1 MPRPNT
7 AENVDV
13 SRSLLVPVDT
23 VGGRAGWGARRGRA
37 VAFLGGLLVG
47 LLGGAAGLLLLL
59 LMAAARQPLISLVP
73 PFANPDPDITIGIRE
88 RYLNSQA
95 NEELKTHPIE
105 LPYISVTSIE
115 LDFQAGNQMRL
126 KPTFHATLVD
136 VSATVINQVVIE
148 NGAIALHMVG
158 DPQIQ
163 DIQIPID
170 WLPFNLAG
178 EIRNAVDR
186 INNELLSAEINRQL
200 AAGFGSDRFR
210 IVDVTT
216 TDEYLTVRLQAK

>member
-1 MPRPNT
+1 MPRSNT
-7 AENVDV
+7 ADNVNV
-13 SRSLLVPVDT
+13 SRSVLVPVDT
-23 VGGRAGWGARRGRA
+23 MGGRGRRRSRA
-37 VAFLGGLLVG
+37 VAFLGGMLLG

-59 LMAAARQPLISLVP
+59 LMAAARQPLISIVP
-73 PFANPDPDITIGIRE
+73 STADPDITIGIRE
-88 RYLNSQA
+88 RYLNGQA
-95 NEELKTHPIE
+95 NDQLQTTHPIV
-105 LPYISVTSIE
+105 LPYISVTSVE

-148 NGAIALHMVG
+148 NGEIALHMVG
-158 DPQIQ
+158 DPQVQ

-216 TDEYLTVRLQAK
+216 TDEYLTVRLQEK

>member
-1 MPRPNT
+1 MPRPNS

-13 SRSLLVPVDT
+13 SRSLLVPVGT
-23 VGGRAGWGARRGRA
+23 VGGRAGWAARRSRA
-37 VAFLGGLLVG
+37 VAFLAGLLLG
-47 LLGGAAGLLLLL
+47 LLGGAAGLILLL
-59 LMAAARQPLISLVP
+59 LMAAARQPLLPLLGPS
-73 PFANPDPDITIGIRE
+73 AADTDITIGIRE
-88 RYLNSQA
+88 RYLNKQA
-95 NEELKTHPIE
+95 NTALQTTNPIVM
-105 LPYISVTSIE
+105 PYVSVTSVE
-115 LDFQAGNQMRL
+115 LDFLSGNQMRL
-126 KPTFHATLVD
+126 KPTFRATLVD
-136 VSATVINQVVIE
+136 VSATVMNQVVIE

-178 EIRNAVDR
+178 EIRSAVDR

-216 TDEYLTVRLQAK
+216 TDDYLTVRLQEK

>member
-7 AENVDV
+7 ADNVDV
-13 SRSLLVPVDT
+13 SRRLLVPVDT
-23 VGGRAGWGARRGRA
+23 VGGRGARRGRA
-37 VAFLGGLLVG
+37 VAFLGGMLLG
-47 LLGGAAGLLLLL
+47 LVGGAAGLILLL
-59 LMAAARQPLISLVP
+59 LMAAARQPLISIVP
-73 PFANPDPDITIGIRE
+73 STADPDITIGIRE
-88 RYLNSQA
+88 RYLNGQA
-95 NEELKTHPIE
+95 NDSLRTTNPIV
-105 LPYISVTSIE
+105 LPYVSVRNVE
-115 LDFQAGNQMRL
+115 LDFLPGNQMRL
-126 KPTFHATLVD
+126 KPTFDATLVD
-136 VSATVINQVVIE
+136 VSATVVNQVAVE
-148 NGAIALHMVG
+148 NGAIALRMVG

-170 WLPFNLAG
+170 WLPFNLAD

-216 TDEYLTVRLQAK
+216 TDEYLTVRLQEK